1 MKNFKTTLKEE
12 TNLIMNRIKKNSISL
27 ALTQSNEG
35 MVISEEMEIPHVL
48 KLLNDL
54 KNKK

>member
-35 MVISEEMEIPHVL
+35 VVISEEMEIPHVL